1 MVQKFRK
8 KPQIIEAVQWTGD
21 NFEQIKEFVGD
32 KVSYFTWTRDRDFYI
47 NEEVLSIKSQTYD
60 FIHVN
65 MNNWIIKESDG
76 SLYVL
81 NNDSFTANYE
91 LMG

>member
-32 KVSYFTWTRDRDFYI
+32 KVSYFTWTREREFYI
-47 NEEVLSIKSQTYD
+47 NEEVLSVKLPNGD
-60 FIHVN
+60 FVHVN
-65 MNNWIIKESDG
+65 MNNWIVRESHRDF
-76 SLYVL
+76 YVL